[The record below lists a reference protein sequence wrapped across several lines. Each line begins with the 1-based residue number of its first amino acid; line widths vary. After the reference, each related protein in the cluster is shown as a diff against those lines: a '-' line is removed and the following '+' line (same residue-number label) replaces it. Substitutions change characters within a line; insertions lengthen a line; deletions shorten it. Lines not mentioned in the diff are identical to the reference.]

1 MVFLRHQVPSR
12 KRPSSSSFVSPL
24 VSSKIPKSTATE
36 QPRSCSGNEDSSP
49 AVAIDKFVSILADAG
64 CTLINPSGPPCLP
77 SDPLKLRSYLDRL
90 FSASSDGDLL
100 RSQFLAGLSAYINS
114 SQNLRRLLVSS
125 NQYVRTE
132 SLMRHLLLVPSIQLD
147 VQILLLEKIPEY
159 FDVSPESSLEDDAAR
174 LIINQFRWLDFVVD
188 SCAFCDKLMQVLSIS
203 PLALKKEIIGSLP
216 EIIGDPN
223 TKVVVD
229 YLGQML
235 QEDSS
240 IIMPVLDCFS
250 NLHLEDVLQEQVTT
264 IAISFIR
271 TIDGENVPH
280 LLRFLLLS
288 ATSQNVRRI
297 IRQIREQ
304 LNFVGTSNYHATQLR
319 GKKPLVD
326 STEASILD
334 ALRTTLLFK
343 NVLCEE
349 VLKELISLEQ
359 PQDHKIIDLW
369 FIVLIHM
376 NGESMQKTVEKIFKK
391 KVVGNCIQKVMIDQ
405 CIFGNKELVKGY
417 FPSFLSL
424 SEYLLACREQKAREF
439 GIHMYLCL
447 FEAFTDTYYRQEV
460 IGSIITH
467 VGSGISFEVNSALE
481 ALSFLVSK
489 YARDLISFATH
500 INGLL
505 DYLEGFTI
513 ENLHK
518 VYEILSQIALLAQSG
533 ADCCR
538 SSFGNEILMI
548 VRKQVSHPDL
558 KYKKM
563 GLIGVLKLVSCLA
576 DANKVSD
583 ASFQKTDSE
592 EALELLRT
600 SLESC
605 KHVYLPMVLLYD
617 ELAALLEY
625 KKLQPT
631 IMEWIIKH
639 VGDFESLFLSD
650 LDGGQLCVP
659 NTYEGLEGQLWINL
673 DGEMSPICLSIF
685 PLASSSS
692 ESMTSLQTLPAYF
705 LLLSAVERLTNQ
717 GSLGGID
724 ALLGCPLHLPSFKY
738 FSKDGWMSLTAK
750 QKQIAILSL
759 YYAVNWI
766 RELLNA
772 FCTQI
777 VQGFESISQATRE
790 DLITKLLK
798 RLRNLIFLESL
809 LNNFIQCHPMSL
821 PELHF
826 HFHHSE
832 TSFLDHANNTMHVE
846 NKNDQKNTQH
856 TTTQNKA
863 KLKKTSKPSTSSDM
877 NGRFKQP
884 TLHDILSKKGASTCK
899 QVLSE
904 DSSGQSS
911 SHQSSEPLKSA
922 DQDSS
927 NSTEPLVL
935 EVSAATKALD
945 TQRFKFR
952 PLLSQC
958 FSLLEFSIHQKQ
970 DSCCSDPAAE
980 LPLCLYLLRDLHE
993 KLDCFT
999 TSGKKISSR
1008 CTVPAHGYSR
1018 LTVEEFLSKIRPLF
1032 QNLRRHF
1039 DCAVSILKDGDKT
1052 CEGHWE
1058 VHSESAGNPDI
1069 TNHVFA
1075 KSSVPIFVCKEVLHC
1090 FSKMLNLPE
1099 IQVEKGILSDLLQA
1113 FQLSKSETAVK
1124 RGPTGWTIEDLY
1136 IGAFS
1141 FMEDGLHT
1149 ACTFSFRLASESLF
1163 TLESII
1169 SSVQKF
1175 LDNSERTG
1183 KSTPSTSIHQ
1193 AVLTFRNRLGNFAQ
1207 KLLKHNWEDENL
1219 DNGWKNKG
1227 ELVQKILH
1235 IYLENS
1241 ESKSELLDEIAGSIM
1256 SQTTPTL
1263 TNHDQHGFQTLRNE
1277 TFVVWYRELHEE
1289 NLATL
1294 KSSVKDAIHGKL
1306 KDGVKLETVEKHLIR
1321 IQKSVNVLV
1330 SLINLC
1336 RTHNKVYVH
1345 AVAVKCGGKFVDSFL
1360 KGFDFLQGHFLTHK
1374 ELVLDLVRELQKATR
1389 IIQTLCSEAKGSKQ
1403 IVITSKIP
1411 STKRSI
1417 ERFLFHVKA
1426 LLHTKASANTFW
1438 MGNLKHKDLNGQI
1451 VSSQVYADAHENDDE
1466 DSDEGDD
1473 NDQPLNMASE
1483 DEDS

>member
-24 VSSKIPKSTATE
+24 VSSKVPKPTATE
-36 QPRSCSGNEDSSP
+36 PPPSCSENEAGSP
-49 AVAIDKFVSILADAG
+49 AVAIDKLVSILADAG

-77 SDPLKLRSYLDRL
+77 SDSLKLRSYLDRL
-90 FSASSDGDLL
+90 FSTSNDGPVL
-100 RSQFLAGLSAYINS
+100 RSHFLAGLSAYINS
-114 SQNLRRLLVSS
+114 SQNLRRLLFSS
-125 NQYVRTE
+125 NQYGRTE

-147 VQILLLEKIPEY
+147 IQILLLEKIPEY
-159 FDVSPESSLEDDAAR
+159 FDVSPESSFEDDAAR
-174 LIINQFRWLDFVVD
+174 LIINQFRWLDFIVD
-188 SCAFCDKLMQVLSIS
+188 SNAFCEKLMQVLSIS
-203 PLALKKEIIGSLP
+203 PLPLKKEIIGSLP

-223 TKVVVD
+223 TKAVVD

-240 IIMPVLDCFS
+240 IIIPVLDCFS
-250 NLHLEDVLQEQVTT
+250 NLQLEDVLQEQVTT
-264 IAISFIR
+264 IAISFIP
-271 TIDGENVPH
+271 TIDGESIPH

-288 ATSQNVRRI
+288 ATPQNVRRI

-304 LNFVGTSNYHATQLR
+304 LNFVGISNYQATQHR
-319 GKKPLVD
+319 GKALVD

-349 VLKELISLEQ
+349 VVKELISLEK

-369 FIVLIHM
+369 LIVLIYM
-376 NGESMQKTVEKIFKK
+376 NGESMQKTIEKILKK

-424 SEYLLACREQKAREF
+424 SEYLLASREQKAREF

-460 IGSIITH
+460 VGSIITH
-467 VGSGISFEVNSALE
+467 VGSGISFEVNSALQ

-489 YARDLISFATH
+489 CAQDLIPFATH

-518 VYEILSQIALLAQSG
+518 VYEILSQMALLAQSG
-533 ADCCR
+533 AERCR

-563 GLIGVLKLVSCLA
+563 GLIGVLKIVSCLA
-576 DANKVSD
+576 DANEVSD

-605 KHVYLPMVLLYD
+605 KHLYLPLVLLYD

-631 IMEWIIKH
+631 IMEWIVKH
-639 VGDFESLFLSD
+639 VGEFESLFLSD

-659 NTYEGLEGQLWINL
+659 NTYEGLEGQLWMNL
-673 DGEMSPICLSIF
+673 DGDMSPICLSIF
-685 PLASSSS
+685 RLASSLS

-724 ALLGCPLHLPSFKY
+724 ALLGCPLQLPSFKY
-738 FSKDGWMSLTAK
+738 FSKDGWQSLTAK
-750 QKQIAILSL
+750 QKQIVVLSL

-772 FCTQI
+772 FCTQV
-777 VQGFESISQATRE
+777 VQGFECISQAARE
-790 DLITKLLK
+790 DVITKLLK
-798 RLRNLIFLESL
+798 RLRNLIVLESL

-826 HFHHSE
+826 HFQHCE

-846 NKNDQKNTQH
+846 NKNEQKNTQH
-856 TTTQNKA
+856 TTTQNKP
-863 KLKKTSKPSTSSDM
+863 KVKKISKPLTSSNM
-877 NGRFKQP
+877 NGRLRQP
-884 TLHDILSKKGASTCK
+884 TLFDVLSKKGAATGK

-904 DSSGQSS
+904 DSSGQSL
-911 SHQSSEPLKSA
+911 EPLKSA
-922 DQDSS
+922 DQDSC

-935 EVSAATKALD
+935 EISAATKALD

-958 FSLLEFSIHQKQ
+958 FSLLEFSVNQKQ

-980 LPLCLYLLRDLHE
+980 LPLHLYLLRDLHE

-999 TSGKKISSR
+999 TTGKKNPSR
-1008 CTVPAHGYSR
+1008 CTVPAHGYSK
-1018 LTVEEFLSKIRPLF
+1018 LTIEEFLSKIRPLF
-1032 QNLRRHF
+1032 PNLRRHF

-1069 TNHVFA
+1069 TNHVLT

-1099 IQVEKGILSDLLQA
+1099 IQVEKGILLDLLQE
-1113 FQLSKSETAVK
+1113 FQLRKSETVCSAAKQSPLV
-1124 RGPTGWTIEDLY
+1124 GTIEDLY
-1136 IGAFS
+1136 VGAFS
-1141 FMEDGLHT
+1141 FMEDVLHT
-1149 ACTFSFRLASESLF
+1149 ACTFSFMLASESLL
-1163 TLESII
+1163 TLESIF

-1175 LDNSERTG
+1175 LDNLERTG
-1183 KSTPSTSIHQ
+1183 KNTHSTSIHQ
-1193 AVLTFRNRLGNFAQ
+1193 AVPTFRNRLGNSAQ
-1207 KLLKHNWEDENL
+1207 KLLKHNWDDENL

-1227 ELVQKILH
+1227 EIVQKVLH

-1256 SQTTPTL
+1256 SQTSPTL
-1263 TNHDQHGFQTLRNE
+1263 TNHDCHGFQTLRNE

-1289 NLATL
+1289 NLASL

-1306 KDGVKLETVEKHLIR
+1306 KDGVQLETVEKHLIR
-1321 IQKSVNVLV
+1321 IKKSVNVLV

-1336 RTHNKVYVH
+1336 RTHNKVSVH
-1345 AVAVKCGGKFVDSFL
+1345 AVAVKYGGKFVDSFL
-1360 KGFDFLQGHFLTHK
+1360 KGFDFLQAHFLTHK
-1374 ELVLDLVRELQKATR
+1374 ELVLELVTELQKATR
-1389 IIQTLCSEAKGSKQ
+1389 TIQTLCSEAKGSKQ

-1426 LLHTKASANTFW
+1426 LLHTKASASTFW

-1451 VSSQVYADAHENDDE
+1451 VSSQLYSDDQNANVDEDE
-1466 DSDEGDD
+1466 DSAEGND
-1473 NDQPLNMASE
+1473 NDQPFSVASE